1 MEGSIPEDKI
11 QIRYDPTTNVST
23 LQIKRLEY
31 SDEGTYYCTA
41 STGGVS
47 MSVSIYLRVVG
58 KLMLVA
64 ASIQGLYT
72 TLNVVIP

>member
-1 MEGSIPEDKI
+1 MPSPDEISWIKMEGSIPEDKI

-41 STGGVS
+41 STGGVKK
-47 MSVSIYLRVVG
+47 SVSIYLRVVG
-58 KLMLVA
+58 KFMFVA
-64 ASIQGLYT
+64 ASI
-72 TLNVVIP
+72 